1 MMATCNN
8 IKYTIFGW
16 VTRVA
21 KPEDHGF
28 IEQQ

>member
-1 MMATCNN
+1 MMATCRT
-8 IKYTIFGW
+8 KYANFGW